1 MTHVYNRGLRVSPFI
16 IAPIGLMNREAA
28 IVLGPRSLAKRSDDL
43 IHILYFHIEEQNLNC
58 PVIAQFIPYEN
69 GVLIT
74 TTIQTRVPDANSDGR
89 LGLKLTY
96 GALISKD
103 IFLHHSNVCTRVF
116 ELLNLYYFQKQ
127 FGAPA
132 SIEIAEK
139 IVSSLQR
146 TNQRSDEILGQDETD
161 ELLNRFESELCIS
174 DRSPLTAF
182 KRAILRFRW
191 HRLLKWPK
199 LKPLICLGDS
209 AGFWSDIDTSLRLTR
224 VVPQARDIRS
234 NLDTIALTVPKTTLA
249 VLKRIAISRDLS
261 DQELVISYIEQES
274 RRDLAILVGDP
285 GLRATAKVL
294 AQHIQSEDEVLAI
307 VCEIRGEAIAQ
318 AKMDEPS

>member
-1 MTHVYNRGLRVSPFI
+1 MTHIYNRGLRVSPFI
-16 IAPIGLMNREAA
+16 IAPIGLINREAA
-28 IVLGPRSLAKRSDDL
+28 IVLGPRSLANRSDDL
-43 IHILYFHIEEQNLNC
+43 IRLLYSHIAEQDLNC
-58 PVIAQFIPYEN
+58 RVIAQFIPYQG

-74 TTIQTRVPDANSDGR
+74 TTIQTKVPDANSGR

-96 GALISKD
+96 GAWISRD
-103 IFLHHSNVCTRVF
+103 IFLYHSNVCTRVF
-116 ELLNLYYFQKQ
+116 ELLNLYFQKV

-146 TNQRSDEILGQDETD
+146 PNQSSDELLGQDDTD

-174 DRSPLTAF
+174 DKLPLTAF
-182 KRAILRFRW
+182 RRAYLWFRW
-191 HRLLKWPK
+191 HRLLRWPK
-199 LKPLICLGDS
+199 RRPLICMGDTI
-209 AGFWSDIDTSLRLTR
+209 GFWSDIDTSLKLSNT
-224 VVPQARDIRS
+224 VVAQPRGIHSD
-234 NLDTIALTVPKTTLA
+234 LDTIALTVPRTTLA
-249 VLKRIAISRDLS
+249 VLKKIAISRDLS
-261 DQELVISYIEQES
+261 DQDLLISYIEQES

-285 GLRATAKVL
+285 GLGATAKVL
-294 AQHIQSEDEVLAI
+294 AQHIQSEDEVQAI